1 MYRIENI
8 PLSLKNARIAVSA
21 LFFCAGFCFAA
32 WAARIPVI
40 QHKLQLNE
48 AELGLLLL
56 SIPVG
61 LMVSLPV
68 SGIVVTRYGSR
79 PVAIFAG
86 IFYSSLL
93 PFLGLASAIWQLV
106 IALFLFGFAGNL
118 LNISMNAQG
127 VDVEDGY
134 GRSVMASF
142 HGIWSL
148 AGFTGALAGMLFI
161 SLNILPFFH
170 FLIVAFIIWGIV
182 FSIYKKLPAR
192 DIHSDSQKPILARP
206 DKNLLRL
213 GLIAFCCMVC
223 EGTMFDWSAVYF
235 NKVVRAS
242 AANTTLGYTA
252 FMSTMAIG
260 RFTGDKLV
268 NRIGRMHMIR
278 LSGLLIFTGLFLTV
292 LFPNLIAATI
302 GFLITGMGV
311 SSVVPIVYGVA
322 GRSDKVSSGV
332 ALASVSTIG
341 YLGFLF
347 GPPLIGLVAHQL
359 NLRWSFSIIACL
371 GLGTTIIA
379 GMTKTLR
386 KEITK

>member
-1 MYRIENI
+1 MKKAGDISF
-8 PLSLKNARIAVSA
+8 PLKNARIAVSA
-21 LFFCAGFCFAA
+21 LFFCAGFCFAG
-32 WAARIPVI
+32 WASRIPVI
-40 QHKLQLNE
+40 QHKLQLND

-79 PVAIFAG
+79 PVVVFAG
-86 IFYSSLL
+86 IFYSFLL
-93 PFLGLASAIWQLV
+93 PFLGMASVTWQLV

-127 VDVEDGY
+127 VDVENGY

-161 SLNILPFFH
+161 SLSISPFFH
-170 FLIVAFIIWGIV
+170 FLIVAFIIWGIILFV
-182 FSIYKKLPAR
+182 YQKLPPKDVHAGG
-192 DIHSDSQKPILARP
+192 QKPMIALP
-206 DKNLLRL
+206 DKNLLKL

-223 EGTMFDWSAVYF
+223 EGTMFDWSAIYF
-235 NKVVRAS
+235 NQVVRVS

-268 NRIGRMHMIR
+268 NRIGRMRMIR
-278 LSGLLIFTGLFLTV
+278 MSGLLIFSGLFLAV
-292 LFPNLIAATI
+292 LLPQVVSATI

-311 SSVVPIVYGVA
+311 SSVVPIIYGVA
-322 GRSDKVSSGV
+322 GKSDKVSSGV
-332 ALASVSTIG
+332 ALAAVSTIG

-347 GPPLIGLVAHQL
+347 GPPLIGLVAHEL

-379 GMTKTLR
+379 GMTNSLR
-386 KEITK
+386 K